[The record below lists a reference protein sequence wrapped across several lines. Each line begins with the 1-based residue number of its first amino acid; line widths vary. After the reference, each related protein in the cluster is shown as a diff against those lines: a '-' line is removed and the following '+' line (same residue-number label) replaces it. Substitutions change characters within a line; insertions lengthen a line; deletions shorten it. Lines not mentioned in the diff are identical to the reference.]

1 MMHGGTQFYMLAM
14 ILAGL
19 AIPVMAGLNST
30 LGGRLGSPSL
40 AALILFAVALA
51 SAAVVV
57 AVKREPLSGSAE
69 LPPSLFLGGLV
80 VAGYVLAMTY
90 GAPKIGVGNA
100 VVLVLFGQLICAA
113 LLDHFALIG
122 VPENPITPRRLVGLA
137 LIGSGVVL
145 AVRPL

>member
-1 MMHGGTQFYMLAM
+1 MMQGGGQFYMLVMFA
-14 ILAGL
+14 AGL
-19 AIPVMAGLNST
+19 AIPVMAGLNSN

-40 AALILFAVALA
+40 ATLILFTVALIV
-51 SAAVVV
+51 AATVV
-57 AVKREPLSGSAE
+57 AIRREPLSAGAE
-69 LPPSLFLGGLV
+69 LPPYLFLGGLV

-90 GAPKIGVGNA
+90 GAPKIGIGNA

-122 VPENPITPRRLVGLA
+122 VPENPITLKRLAGLC